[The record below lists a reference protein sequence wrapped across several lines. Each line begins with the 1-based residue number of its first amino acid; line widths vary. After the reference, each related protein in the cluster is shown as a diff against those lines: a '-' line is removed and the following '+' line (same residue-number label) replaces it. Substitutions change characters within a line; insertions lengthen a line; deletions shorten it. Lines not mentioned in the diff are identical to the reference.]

1 MFSKIYGG
9 LILHAHFKHIHTM
22 KKTIFTIALAFT
34 SIFASAQKGKF
45 TIALGTTENVTPLA
59 FGVNKDFFDKK
70 SIPIHFEA
78 GYHLTN
84 KLQLALAVNHSSG
97 ETKEI
102 DLFFYSYKADLKVT
116 SVMLR
121 TNFFWV
127 NKEKFQLGSGLG
139 LGYVLASEDI
149 TSISGLGNPEPTESV
164 FRVHFNLLD
173 ARYFF
178 TENIGVYGNFGFAYQ
193 GLYGIGVIGKF

>member
-1 MFSKIYGG
+1 
-9 LILHAHFKHIHTM
+9 M
-22 KKTIFTIALAFT
+22 KKTIFTLALALT
-34 SIFASAQKGKF
+34 SIFVSAQKGKF
-45 TIALGTTENVTPLA
+45 TIALGTTENATPWA
-59 FGVNKDFFDKK
+59 FGVNKDFFEKK

-97 ETKEI
+97 ETKEL
-102 DLFFYSYKADLKVT
+102 DLIFFSYKADLKVT

-121 TNFFWV
+121 TNIFWL

-139 LGYVLASEDI
+139 MGYVSASEDV
-149 TSISGLGNPEPTESV
+149 TSISGVGTVDPTESA
-164 FRVHFNLLD
+164 FRIHLNLLD

-178 TENIGVYGNFGFAYQ
+178 TEKIGVYGNFGFAAQ
-193 GLYGIGVIGKF
+193 GVYGIGVIGRF